1 MSPLLNRFALTTS
14 GKILK
19 IVDIDDDERILTLES
34 YNPHRYDLYSVF
46 DVKVLSK
53 EDEYVFQ
60 VLES

>member
-46 DVKVLSK
+46 DVKVLS
-53 EDEYVFQ
+53 EDEEHTFQ
-60 VLES
+60 ILSS